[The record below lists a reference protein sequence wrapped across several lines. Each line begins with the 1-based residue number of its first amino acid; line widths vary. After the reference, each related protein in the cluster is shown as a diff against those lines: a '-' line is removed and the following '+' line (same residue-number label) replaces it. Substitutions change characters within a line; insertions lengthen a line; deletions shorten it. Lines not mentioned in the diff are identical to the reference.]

1 MDKFLELKEQFEEER
16 KMYMVALKTAKQE
29 RKALVKYLQVKEQ
42 DLTEV
47 GEVKEVD
54 SRIAKYKKVIKV
66 YDRIFNVIANKISST
81 CVQIIINY

>member
-1 MDKFLELKEQFEEER
+1 MDKFLELKEQFEEES

-47 GEVKEVD
+47 DEVKEVD
-54 SRIAKYKKVIKV
+54 CRIAKYKKVIKV
-66 YDRIFNVIANKISST
+66 YDRILRILNSI
-81 CVQIIINY
+81 

>member
-16 KMYMVALKTAKQE
+16 KMYMVALKTTKQE

-47 GEVKEVD
+47 DEVKEVD
-54 SRIAKYKKVIKV
+54 CRIAKYKKVIKV
-66 YDRIFNVIANKISST
+66 YDRILRILNSI
-81 CVQIIINY
+81 